1 MPIVTASLEHRV
13 QIGVW
18 EGIVTLD
25 ELFAAN
31 VELDALADEN
41 DYTTYV
47 QIIDTKQLDLL
58 QARWRDLKAVAESH
72 DRGIAYLLLDGPYIT
87 KVVAKIL
94 QRGANQRIEQYKTLG
109 DALIRAREIVAA
121 SEPAG
126 V

>member
-58 QARWRDLKAVAESH
+58 QARWRDLKAVAEGH

-87 KVVAKIL
+87 KVVTKIL
-94 QRGANQRIEQYKTLG
+94 QRGSNQRIEQYKTLA
-109 DALIRAREIVAA
+109 DALVRARQIVAA